1 MGCPWRPT
9 ALSGCA
15 KKGLGFDQFSAAGWA
30 GLLVDIWN
38 VSNRVARLSAN
49 LEPILE
55 FGIVPIAD
63 TQGGGVGSSAAKAV
77 VQVKPEIPGDF
88 SEPAIPDADLV

>member
-1 MGCPWRPT
+1 MTWRIGC
-9 ALSGCA
+9 G
-15 KKGLGFDQFSAAGWA
+15 

-55 FGIVPIAD
+55 FGIVPIAGARVEGKR
-63 TQGGGVGSSAAKAV
+63 TFNFVPKNGSAASRLAHI
-77 VQVKPEIPGDF
+77 QLSIW
-88 SEPAIPDADLV
+88 